1 MAKRG
6 RVHKSVDEDHDS
18 QDEYHEEDTNVVD
31 DTVNQKEL
39 VEDEVEEDEDSE
51 VSRKTKKRKTSTVK
65 DEEDDDNDS
74 DAAVHEEDVAAE
86 ADDEEEEEDDNA
98 NGDDEEEEEEEEDE
112 GTAAPETGEE
122 GTATEPG
129 KKRRGRKKKEKKYVY
144 NEEEVF
150 DADGNPLSTEND
162 EVFIP
167 NEDPKGKEKIDEL
180 GYLKGGRE
188 FRMKTFKILGE
199 GDRLYVI
206 STIPARM
213 VGFRDSYLLF
223 KTHRT
228 LFKRVCDNDQKQDLI
243 NRGIIPNS
251 YKGRAV
257 NLVSARSIFREF
269 GAKMIKEG
277 KKVIDDFWE
286 QRAIENGDI
295 PGEYADPDEL
305 YKNKLSNV
313 LGEGIGSGAGGTGT
327 GGNATPMAPATL
339 VDYQTDP
346 TWIYQIA
353 SQTSEYNHKLAELR
367 LQVATNGF
375 RDVFT
380 NIVQFPE
387 STQPHQ
393 SKIEKFGNASTEN
406 NEGKL
411 TYDVLYK
418 SRDIR
423 RPITGLADVPK
434 EIIDEIDDQEIK
446 QAVLDQQKYEIASVL

>member
-1 MAKRG
+1 MPKRG
-6 RVHKSVDEDHDS
+6 RVQKSVDDDNDS
-18 QDEYHEEDTNVVD
+18 QDEYREEDVNIAEDEAAQEENAEDEEEDT
-31 DTVNQKEL
+31 EIGR
-39 VEDEVEEDEDSE
+39 S
-51 VSRKTKKRKTSTVK
+51 TKKRKTSALNVVEDENDLDAAVSEED
-65 DEEDDDNDS
+65 DEEDDD
-74 DAAVHEEDVAAE
+74 EER
-86 ADDEEEEEDDNA
+86 DEDEEEDDD
-98 NGDDEEEEEEEEDE
+98 G
-112 GTAAPETGEE
+112 AAATETGEE
-122 GTATEPG
+122 GTGAEIG
-129 KKRRGRKKKEKKYVY
+129 KKRRGRKKKEKRYYYK
-144 NEEEVF
+144 EEEVF
-150 DADGNPLSTEND
+150 DAEGNPLSTEND
-162 EVFIP
+162 EVYIP

-228 LFKRVCDNDQKQDLI
+228 LFKRVCDNNQKLDLI

-286 QRAIENGDI
+286 QRAIDNGDI

-313 LGEGIGSGAGGTGT
+313 LGEGVGGGSGSGGIAL

-339 VDYQTDP
+339 VDYQTDE

-367 LQVATNGF
+367 LQVAANGY

-393 SKIEKFGNASTEN
+393 IRVEKVGGTGDDAVD
-406 NEGKL
+406 KL
-411 TYDVLYK
+411 TYDIYYK
-418 SRDIR
+418 SRDLR
-423 RPITGLADVPK
+423 RPITGLANVSKD
-434 EIIDEIDDQEIK
+434 IIDEIDDEEIK
-446 QAVLDQQKYEIASVL
+446 QAVLVQQKYEIASVL

>member
-1 MAKRG
+1 MPKRG
-6 RVHKSVDEDHDS
+6 RVQKSVDDDNDS
-18 QDEYHEEDTNVVD
+18 QDEYREEDVNIAEDEAAQEENAEDEEEDT
-31 DTVNQKEL
+31 EIGR
-39 VEDEVEEDEDSE
+39 S
-51 VSRKTKKRKTSTVK
+51 TKKRKTSALNVVEDENDLDAAVSEED
-65 DEEDDDNDS
+65 DEEDDD
-74 DAAVHEEDVAAE
+74 EER
-86 ADDEEEEEDDNA
+86 DEDEEEDDD
-98 NGDDEEEEEEEEDE
+98 G
-112 GTAAPETGEE
+112 AAATETGEE
-122 GTATEPG
+122 GTGAEIG
-129 KKRRGRKKKEKKYVY
+129 KKRRGRKKKEKRYYYK
-144 NEEEVF
+144 EEEVF
-150 DADGNPLSTEND
+150 DAEGNPLSTEND
-162 EVFIP
+162 EVYIP

-228 LFKRVCDNDQKQDLI
+228 LFKRVCDNNQKLDLI

-286 QRAIENGDI
+286 QRAIDNGDI

-313 LGEGIGSGAGGTGT
+313 LGEGVGGGSGSGGIAL

-339 VDYQTDP
+339 VDYQTDE

-367 LQVATNGF
+367 LQVAANGY

-393 SKIEKFGNASTEN
+393 IRVEKVGGTGDDADD
-406 NEGKL
+406 KL
-411 TYDVLYK
+411 TYDIYYK
-418 SRDIR
+418 SRDLR
-423 RPITGLADVPK
+423 RPITGLANVSKD
-434 EIIDEIDDQEIK
+434 IIDEIDDEEIK
-446 QAVLDQQKYEIASVL
+446 QAVLVQQKYEIASVL

>member
-1 MAKRG
+1 MVKRSIEKKLVNVDRASQEQHNEG
-6 RVHKSVDEDHDS
+6 DVGKKNDEEADKKNVENDDEDD
-18 QDEYHEEDTNVVD
+18 EEDEDTEVGPRSKKRKTNVLNVVD
-31 DTVNQKEL
+31 DDNESDAV
-39 VEDEVEEDEDSE
+39 VEEEEEEVEVDEDDNE
-51 VSRKTKKRKTSTVK
+51 DNE
-65 DEEDDDNDS
+65 DEEDDDD
-74 DAAVHEEDVAAE
+74 DDDGAAA
-86 ADDEEEEEDDNA
+86 
-98 NGDDEEEEEEEEDE
+98 
-112 GTAAPETGEE
+112 TETGED
-122 GTATEPG
+122 GTETG
-129 KKRRGRKKKEKKYVY
+129 KKRRGRKKKEKKYYY

-162 EVFIP
+162 EVYIP
-167 NEDPKGKEKIDEL
+167 NEDSKGKEKIDEL

-286 QRAIENGDI
+286 QRAIDNGDI

-305 YKNKLSNV
+305 YKTKLSNV
-313 LGEGIGSGAGGTGT
+313 LGEGIGAGGVGGGGGIGL

-339 VDYQTDP
+339 VDYQTDE

-353 SQTSEYNHKLAELR
+353 SQTSEYNRKLTDLR
-367 LQVATNGF
+367 LQVAANGF

-380 NIVQFPE
+380 NIVQFPA
-387 STQPHQ
+387 STQPHKL
-393 SKIEKFGNASTEN
+393 KIDKVGSDT
-406 NEGKL
+406 GDDKL
-411 TYDVLYK
+411 TYDIYFK
-418 SRDIR
+418 SGDLK
-423 RPITGLADVPK
+423 RPITGLASVPK
-434 EIIDEIDDQEIK
+434 EIIDEIDDKEIK
-446 QAVLDQQKYEIASVL
+446 QAILDQQKYEIASVL